1 MERAESLA
9 RLSHPHPNPR
19 VGAVLLD
26 PGGNLIGEG
35 HHIAP
40 GQLHAEIVALQAA
53 GDRARGATLWVTLEP
68 CNHTGLT
75 PPCTSAILAAG
86 VTRVVVGAVDPDLRV
101 GGAGIARLEDAGVAV
116 EMGSGAGEQ
125 VDPAYFHHRRTGRPL
140 VTLKMA
146 ATLDGQTAAADG
158 TSRWITSE
166 EARADAHRVRIDSD
180 AVVIGAGTL
189 RADDP
194 LLDARVPGYDGP
206 QPRPVIIAGTQPLP
220 TAAKIWQ
227 RHPLV
232 VSTTAID
239 GIEDVVVVDES
250 EGGFPDLGSTM
261 TALAGRG
268 YLAVLVEGGAKLAAS
283 LFDAGLVD
291 KGILY
296 LGAVLATGTGRPIF
310 DRPWPSLATARP
322 ISIERATQL
331 GPDLRIDFTPH

>member
-1 MERAESLA
+1 M
-9 RLSHPHPNPR
+9 
-19 VGAVLLD
+19 
-26 PGGNLIGEG
+26 IGEG
-35 HHIAP
+35 HHIGP
-40 GQLHAEIVALQAA
+40 GELHAEVVAIQAA
-53 GDRARGATLWVTLEP
+53 GDRARGATLLVTLEP
-68 CNHTGLT
+68 CNHTGRT
-75 PPCTSAILAAG
+75 PPCTDAILEAG
-86 VTRVVVGAVDPDLRV
+86 VRRVIVGAVDPDLRV
-101 GGAGIARLEDAGVAV
+101 GGGGIARLEGAGLTV

-158 TSRWITSE
+158 TSRWITSD
-166 EARADAHRVRIDSD
+166 EARADAHRVRIASD

-194 LLDARVPGYDGP
+194 LLDVRLPGYDGP
-206 QPRPVIIAGTQPLP
+206 QPRPVIIAGSHPLP
-220 TAAKIWQ
+220 TSARIWQ

-232 VSTTAID
+232 VSTAAID
-239 GIEDVVVVDES
+239 GIDDLLVVA
-250 EGGFPDLGSTM
+250 EGEAGFSDLGSTM
-261 TALAGRG
+261 TALADRG
-268 YLAVLVEGGAKLAAS
+268 YLAVLVEGGATLAAS

-322 ISIERATQL
+322 ITIDHATRL